1 VRCARGNRRKGDA
14 SLDVLREVISM
25 WKRPWAWLAPIL
37 LVLSACGGDGGNDT
51 LLTGLSGVVIV
62 ALVILGIW
70 WFARRG
76 R

>member
-1 VRCARGNRRKGDA
+1 MG
-14 SLDVLREVISM
+14 
-25 WKRPWAWLAPIL
+25 KRTWLWLAPIL
-37 LVLSACGGDGGNDT
+37 LVLSACGGDGDNDT

>member
-1 VRCARGNRRKGDA
+1 MG
-14 SLDVLREVISM
+14 
-25 WKRPWAWLAPIL
+25 KRTWLWLAPIL
-37 LVLSACGGDGGNDT
+37 LVLSACGGDGDNDT
-51 LLTGLSGVVIV
+51 LLTGFSGVVIV

>member
-1 VRCARGNRRKGDA
+1 MG
-14 SLDVLREVISM
+14 
-25 WKRPWAWLAPIL
+25 KRTWLLLAPIL
-37 LVLSACGGDGGNDT
+37 LVLSACGGDGDNDA
-51 LLTGLSGVVIV
+51 LLTGFSGVVIV